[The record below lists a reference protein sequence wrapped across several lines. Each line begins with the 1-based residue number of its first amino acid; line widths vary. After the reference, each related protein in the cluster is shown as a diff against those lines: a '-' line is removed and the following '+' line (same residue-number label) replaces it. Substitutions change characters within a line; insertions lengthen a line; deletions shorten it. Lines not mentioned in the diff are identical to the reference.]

1 MTIKAIKTEL
11 NDVYLIQEERFCD
24 ERGFF
29 VEAFNLKKFK
39 DLTGFDGDFVQDNHS
54 KSHMNVVRGLHYQI
68 KYPQGKLVRCIL
80 GSITDVV
87 VDLRRNSS
95 TFGKSL
101 MVQLPSSDNTQL
113 WIPPGFA
120 HGFYVLSQ
128 HAEVMYKTTDYYY
141 PEYERTLLWNDPAL
155 NLTWNSHN
163 PIISSKDALGKTLEE
178 CEKYE

>member
-1 MTIKAIKTEL
+1 MKFSKCKLDGIL
-11 NDVYLIQEERFCD
+11 LIEPEVFFD

-29 VEAFNLKKFK
+29 LESFKVESYKKIGI
-39 DLTGFDGDFVQDNHS
+39 TENFVQDNHS

-87 VDLRRNSS
+87 VDLRRSSS

-128 HAEVMYKTTDYYY
+128 YAEVMYKTTDYYY